1 MQRNDREFMDG
12 VLHGLALALLDL
24 ERKNE
29 TAAARVLRER
39 RRQIERM
46 HARDLEEFI
55 KKNC

>member
-1 MQRNDREFMDG
+1 MDG

-24 ERKNE
+24 ERKHQ

-46 HARDLEEFI
+46 HAKDLEDFI
-55 KKNC
+55 EKNR